1 MRLTHGG
8 YLNPLRVSI
17 PFLIK
22 KENRMKKHQHAF
34 VQLFGCGGHTYTTRL
49 KQLPITKKEDALMSL
64 YAKSAKTLWEAK
76 A

>member
-1 MRLTHGG
+1 
-8 YLNPLRVSI
+8 
-17 PFLIK
+17 
-22 KENRMKKHQHAF
+22 MKKHQHAF